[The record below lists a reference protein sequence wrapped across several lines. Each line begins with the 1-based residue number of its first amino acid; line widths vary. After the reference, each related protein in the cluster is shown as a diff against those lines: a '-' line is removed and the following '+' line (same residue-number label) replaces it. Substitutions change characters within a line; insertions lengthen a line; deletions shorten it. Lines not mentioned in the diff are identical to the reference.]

1 MWMWKGVLKIS
12 WTDQKTN
19 EWVRS
24 KVGVSEEN
32 VLRERV
38 EKRKICKYD
47 RRKGGGD
54 SVVLAS
60 LV

>member
-1 MWMWKGVLKIS
+1 MLKIS

-32 VLRERV
+32 VLREKV

>member
-1 MWMWKGVLKIS
+1 MLKIS

-32 VLRERV
+32 VLRERGKNRKVGEVVV
-38 EKRKICKYD
+38 ERW
-47 RRKGGGD
+47 
-54 SVVLAS
+54 
-60 LV
+60 